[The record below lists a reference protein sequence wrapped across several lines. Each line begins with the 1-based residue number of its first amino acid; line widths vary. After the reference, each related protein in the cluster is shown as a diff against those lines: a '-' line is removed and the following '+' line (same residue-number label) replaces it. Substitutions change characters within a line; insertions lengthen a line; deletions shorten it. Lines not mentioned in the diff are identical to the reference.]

1 MVAEASGSLSAYN
14 KGRKKKKGKEGT
26 SPNVP
31 FTRENRKGSQKP
43 VGRTSH
49 WLELGSTSTLAAS
62 AVGKVN
68 VWLPLYLGRQKG
80 ERSLQLALPVNA
92 LPITGFHH
100 SIFANERISL
110 GFHFQNT
117 KCHVKGCC
125 DDNEI
130 KIRTSLQM
138 SGYINKLDR
147 WALSLT

>member
-14 KGRKKKKGKEGT
+14 KGRKKKGKEGT

-49 WLELGSTSTLAAS
+49 WLGTGFHIHPSCKCSWESECVAPSTWEA
-62 AVGKVN
+62 
-68 VWLPLYLGRQKG
+68 
-80 ERSLQLALPVNA
+80 ERRKSLQLALPVNA

-147 WALSLT
+147 